1 MKFMTGE
8 WLKAAN
14 DDLLVIKRI
23 IDEESLTHIVSFHA
37 EQVVEKV
44 LKALLE
50 EQNSKIPKT
59 HDIRRL
65 HKMVETLL
73 PLNEESLEIL
83 LTINELYIDSRY
95 PVDFG
100 LLPDGKPSLDD
111 AKIFHEFAEELFDR
125 VCAILNVDKTE
136 IIKR

>member
-1 MKFMTGE
+1 M
-8 WLKAAN
+8 KAAS

-23 IDEESLTHIVSFHA
+23 VDEESLTHIVSFHA
-37 EQVVEKV
+37 EQAIEKA

-73 PLNEESLEIL
+73 PLNEENLEIL

-111 AKIFHEFAEELFDR
+111 AKRFYDFAADIFDR
-125 VCAILNVDKTE
+125 VCKILNIDKSE
-136 IIKR
+136 IMKQ